1 MSKDDI
7 EFVGITAEGE
17 EVIGYRGH
25 YWENLGIGYIITKEE
40 SVQPP
45 IRRHYAVDP
54 ATVRVEIK
62 EQ

>member
-7 EFVGITAEGE
+7 EFVGITVEGE
-17 EVIGYRGH
+17 EVRGY

-62 EQ
+62 E

>member
-1 MSKDDI
+1 MRKDDI
-7 EFVGITAEGE
+7 EFVGATAEGE
-17 EVIGYRGH
+17 EVRGW
-25 YWENLGIGYIITKEE
+25 YWENLGIGYIITKDE

-62 EQ
+62 E

>member
-7 EFVGITAEGE
+7 EFVGITAKGE
-17 EVIGYRGH
+17 EVRGY

-62 EQ
+62 E

>member
-7 EFVGITAEGE
+7 EFVGITKDGAE
-17 EVIGYRGH
+17 VRGR

-62 EQ
+62 E